1 MYRFTHLLFALSLL
15 LLTSCSLFKSLNLT
29 SDDVT
34 RITSECLDEDYDL
47 VYYSTLSLLQAE
59 QFTIVEAN
67 KESGIIRGMQY
78 FERDD
83 VEWNLKAFGEA
94 TERESTEAVFLVLPL
109 PSKQTEVK
117 LSLYRN
123 ALIVTRKNGY
133 NQKQDSRTMLLT
145 ESTYDKWLNK
155 LKAEIKRRKRLS

>member
-1 MYRFTHLLFALSLL
+1 MYRFPYLLLALSLL
-15 LLTSCSLFKSLNLT
+15 LVSSCSLFKELT

-34 RITSECLDEDYDL
+34 RMTSECFDEDYDL

-59 QFTIVEAN
+59 RFTIVEAN
-67 KESGIIRGMQY
+67 KESGIIRGMLY
-78 FERDD
+78 TERDD

-109 PSKQTEVK
+109 PSKHTEVK

-123 ALIVTRKNGY
+123 ALIVTRKDGH

-145 ESTYDKWLNK
+145 ESTYDKWLKK
-155 LKAEIKRRKRLS
+155 LKDEIRRRKRLS

>member
-1 MYRFTHLLFALSLL
+1 MYRFTPLLLALSLL
-15 LLTSCSLFKSLNLT
+15 LVTSCSLFKELNLT

-34 RITSECLDEDYDL
+34 RITSETFDDDYDM

-67 KESGIIRGMQY
+67 KESGIIRGIQHT
-78 FERDD
+78 ERND

-94 TERESTEAVFLVLPL
+94 TERESTESVFLVLPL
-109 PSKQTEVK
+109 PSKHTEVK

-123 ALIVTRKNGY
+123 ELIVTRKNGR

-145 ESTYDKWLNK
+145 ESTYNKWLNK

>member
-1 MYRFTHLLFALSLL
+1 MYRFTHLFLALSLL
-15 LLTSCSLFKSLNLT
+15 LVTSCSLFKELNLT

-34 RITSECLDEDYDL
+34 RITSETFDDDYDM

-67 KESGIIRGMQY
+67 KESGIIRGIQHT
-78 FERDD
+78 ERND

-109 PSKQTEVK
+109 PSKHTEVK

-123 ALIVTRKNGY
+123 ELVVTRKNGH

-145 ESTYDKWLNK
+145 ESTYNKWLNK

>member
-1 MYRFTHLLFALSLL
+1 MYRFTHLLLALSLL
-15 LLTSCSLFKSLNLT
+15 LVTSCSLFKELNLT
-29 SDDVT
+29 SDD
-34 RITSECLDEDYDL
+34 DYDM

-59 QFTIVEAN
+59 QYTIIEAN
-67 KESGIIRGMQY
+67 KESGIIRGIQHT
-78 FERDD
+78 ERND

-109 PSKQTEVK
+109 PSKHTEVK

-123 ALIVTRKNGY
+123 ELIVTRKNGR

-145 ESTYDKWLNK
+145 ESTYNKWLNK